1 MSTVA
6 ALVSLAGNDCN
17 RIAAFA
23 ATMRVNHQTSRHCIS
38 SSILFVR
45 RLLYSRSSTLRQKF
59 TSPISSASPESS
71 QYPHLL
77 VRAPRHHHHLRQA
90 KHRTPKTITRD
101 SPPRDDPAFRNGGH
115 TAKPPSTPHM
125 PTLRPHQRPLYKP
138 IPAPHDLLRA
148 MQIHRLPLLL
158 RPKLPLPKS
167 ARRRARSPPQPS
179 RGTGR
184 EYGSAGEDVCGFTFW
199 GNVGME

>member
-115 TAKPPSTPHM
+115 TAK
-125 PTLRPHQRPLYKP
+125 LQEWRPHRQTPLHP
-138 IPAPHDLLRA
+138 SHANPAPTSKT
-148 MQIHRLPLLL
+148 PLQTNTC
-158 RPKLPLPKS
+158 
-167 ARRRARSPPQPS
+167 A
-179 RGTGR
+179 T
-184 EYGSAGEDVCGFTFW
+184 
-199 GNVGME
+199 